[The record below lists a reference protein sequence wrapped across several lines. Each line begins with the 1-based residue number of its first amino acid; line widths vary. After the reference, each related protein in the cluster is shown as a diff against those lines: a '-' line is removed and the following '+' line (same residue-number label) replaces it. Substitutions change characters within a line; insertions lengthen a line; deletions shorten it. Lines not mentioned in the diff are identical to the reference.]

1 MDIYF
6 KEDNK
11 KEGEIT
17 DFLVWRQLILGVWK
31 NIKFAPRNI

>member
-1 MDIYF
+1 MDNGYIYF

-17 DFLVWRQLILGVWK
+17 DFLVSRQLIIRVK
-31 NIKFAPRNI
+31 KH

>member
-1 MDIYF
+1 MQLWIMDIYF

-17 DFLVWRQLILGVWK
+17 DFLVSRQLILGV
-31 NIKFAPRNI
+31 